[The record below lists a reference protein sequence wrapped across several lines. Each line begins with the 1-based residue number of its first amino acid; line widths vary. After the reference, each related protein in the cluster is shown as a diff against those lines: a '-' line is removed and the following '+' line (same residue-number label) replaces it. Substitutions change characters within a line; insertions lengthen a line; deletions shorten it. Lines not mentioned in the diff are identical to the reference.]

1 MEGRSSDEGKP
12 VLQSSV
18 LHDKKLSC
26 KCSDCSGNHALLVQ
40 EKRSAFPEIEC
51 EMRMREGG
59 GRHISLYF
67 AQNDNSAVHSHP
79 VKLP

>member
-1 MEGRSSDEGKP
+1 MEGREVWMGKP

-51 EMRMREGG
+51 EMRMRADVEA
-59 GRHISLYF
+59 HQSLF
-67 AQNDNSAVHSHP
+67 RAKRQQRRPFSSG
-79 VKLP
+79 